1 MVIQLAVNAR
11 GTMPQSGQLTIETT
25 NVEFDGDYLQHHTV
39 GPAGDYLLLEVTE
52 SEQGIPLM
60 HLPHRSSG
68 FVVGKSR
75 SAELKKGED
84 MDRRRSRSCCGKVEN
99 VLYFPSFP

>member
-60 HLPHRSSG
+60 HLPHI
-68 FVVGKSR
+68 FEPFYTTK
-75 SAELKKGED
+75 
-84 MDRRRSRSCCGKVEN
+84 
-99 VLYFPSFP
+99 